1 MAHLA
6 AALILVHALT
16 RAADR
21 CDSPQTQAAMNVCA
35 AEELHRMDAQLN
47 AVYRKLTAT
56 LDANRRRKLQAA
68 QRAWLAFRDAHCEF
82 EASAFEG
89 GSMQPL
95 EYSACATNV
104 TKERIGHLRQA
115 LDAPR

>member
-6 AALILVHALT
+6 AALVLVHALT

-21 CDSPQTQAAMNVCA
+21 CDSPQTQAEMNVCA
-35 AEELHRMDAQLN
+35 AAEFRRADAQMN

-56 LDANRRRKLQAA
+56 LAAGRRGKLQTA
-68 QRAWLAFRDAHCEF
+68 QRAWLVFRDAHCAF

-89 GSMQPL
+89 GTMRPM

>member
-6 AALILVHALT
+6 AALLLVHALT
-16 RAADR
+16 RADR
-21 CDSPQTQAAMNVCA
+21 CESPQTQAAMNVCA
-35 AEELHRMDAQLN
+35 AEEFRRADAQLN

-56 LDANRRRKLQAA
+56 LDADRRRKLQAA

-82 EASAFEG
+82 EASAYEG
-89 GSMQPL
+89 GSMQPM
-95 EYSACATNV
+95 EYSTCATNV